1 MASDK
6 TSTIHSLL
14 FKAWR
19 ERWSDIQW
27 GIQLK
32 SILPRGCSGDVYNLS
47 NLILEHALVS
57 PIPNSLML
65 SYLRHSLAAQ
75 TISHGSLLEA
85 IVNQSDMSKLKSRP
99 HCTSALLDLIDLTK
113 KLVSKRSKPEECM
126 NLNSTLLKTLS
137 WLLRFLLSVLE
148 ANQMRNSS
156 NNGAGAGQNN
166 QTVLES
172 FDNAKKCFNILKT
185 LYEDEFLMNL
195 LYVARI
201 EDKDSHA
208 KMATTC
214 KNIDNLINTKTSTI
228 PKEFKSFYSS
238 EVILGLRSLDPLK
251 NESKQISIGE
261 KIYLLKKYIIDLF
274 FP

>member
-85 IVNQSDMSKLKSRP
+85 IGIN
-99 HCTSALLDLIDLTK
+99 
-113 KLVSKRSKPEECM
+113 RSQFIFTIFC
-126 NLNSTLLKTLS
+126 
-137 WLLRFLLSVLE
+137 
-148 ANQMRNSS
+148 
-156 NNGAGAGQNN
+156 
-166 QTVLES
+166 
-172 FDNAKKCFNILKT
+172 KCHK
-185 LYEDEFLMNL
+185 
-195 LYVARI
+195 
-201 EDKDSHA
+201 
-208 KMATTC
+208 
-214 KNIDNLINTKTSTI
+214 IN
-228 PKEFKSFYSS
+228 
-238 EVILGLRSLDPLK
+238 
-251 NESKQISIGE
+251 
-261 KIYLLKKYIIDLF
+261 
-274 FP
+274 

>member
-126 NLNSTLLKTLS
+126 NLNSTLAFIQES
-137 WLLRFLLSVLE
+137 H
-148 ANQMRNSS
+148 QMRQSLI
-156 NNGAGAGQNN
+156 AP
-166 QTVLES
+166 E
-172 FDNAKKCFNILKT
+172 
-185 LYEDEFLMNL
+185 LYTF
-195 LYVARI
+195 
-201 EDKDSHA
+201 
-208 KMATTC
+208 
-214 KNIDNLINTKTSTI
+214 
-228 PKEFKSFYSS
+228 
-238 EVILGLRSLDPLK
+238 
-251 NESKQISIGE
+251 
-261 KIYLLKKYIIDLF
+261 
-274 FP
+274 